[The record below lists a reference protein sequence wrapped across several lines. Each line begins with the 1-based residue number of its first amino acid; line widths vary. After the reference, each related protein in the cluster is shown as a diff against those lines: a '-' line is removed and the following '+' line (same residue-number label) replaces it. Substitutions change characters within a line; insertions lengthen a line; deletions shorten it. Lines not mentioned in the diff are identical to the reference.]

1 MIVYADASV
10 VLRVVLGSPDRLA
23 GWPQVDEV
31 VASELLRTECRR
43 SLHRLRASNRIDDAI
58 LVEATEAAQRLWSE
72 ARLVAVNSAVLFRA
86 GDPFPTPLG
95 TLDAIHL
102 ATALLWERD
111 SGQPVDAFLTHDV
124 ELGRAARTMGLR
136 VLGC

>member
-1 MIVYADASV
+1 MIAYADTSV
-10 VLRVVLGSPDRLA
+10 VLRVALGSRDRLA
-23 GWPQVDEV
+23 GWPQIDELV
-31 VASELLRTECRR
+31 STELLRTECRR
-43 SLHRLRASNRIDDAI
+43 SLHRLRAFNRIGDDI
-58 LVEATEAAQRLWSE
+58 LVEATEAVQRLLSE
-72 ARLVAVNSAVLFRA
+72 TRLVAVNSAVLSRA

-111 SGQPVDAFLTHDV
+111 SGQPVDAFLTHDL